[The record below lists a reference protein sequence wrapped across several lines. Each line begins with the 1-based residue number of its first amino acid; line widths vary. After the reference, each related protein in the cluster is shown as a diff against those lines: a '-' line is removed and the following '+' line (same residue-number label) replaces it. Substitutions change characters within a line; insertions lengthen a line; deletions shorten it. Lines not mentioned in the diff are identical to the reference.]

1 MKRGPRHSAIVRPAA
16 AWTPIRR
23 ALVALICILAFSLQ
37 GYIGQTHIHAARGGD
52 SVSRSVFSNSFAG
65 VSADRKAPSQPDQGQ
80 DNPYRCPYCQVAA
93 SLGAMLGVSVLL
105 ITMPAAQL
113 AVEPLANLAAAADSP
128 ASYVQRNRGPPLR

>member
-1 MKRGPRHSAIVRPAA
+1 MSEYVRACAVSDLKDGGAIQV
-16 AWTPIRR
+16 TLGGDEI
-23 ALVALICILAFSLQ
+23 ALVKSEGEVYAIRVEVNDTDDLSLKNCA
-37 GYIGQTHIHAARGGD
+37 T
-52 SVSRSVFSNSFAG
+52 
-65 VSADRKAPSQPDQGQ
+65 PDQGQ